1 MLLALQFVGAQYP
14 SADFHFRTMPT
25 PTHKPNAKAHKITLK
40 QLKLRP
46 NTHTRTH
53 TDTQTF
59 KTQYINKFFMELS
72 NTTRPN
78 RLTTSE
84 DDNLNPDSSHE
95 ELCTMIF
102 NTDKIRST

>member
-1 MLLALQFVGAQYP
+1 
-14 SADFHFRTMPT
+14 
-25 PTHKPNAKAHKITLK
+25 
-40 QLKLRP
+40 
-46 NTHTRTH
+46 
-53 TDTQTF
+53 
-59 KTQYINKFFMELS
+59 MELS